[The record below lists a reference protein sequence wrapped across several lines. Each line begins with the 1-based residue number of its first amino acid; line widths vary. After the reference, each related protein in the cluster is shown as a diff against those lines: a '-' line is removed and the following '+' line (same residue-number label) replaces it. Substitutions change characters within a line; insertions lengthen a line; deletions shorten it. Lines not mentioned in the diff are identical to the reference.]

1 MISGDFF
8 KEFVCYCYQGEKDCF
23 DGEIPL
29 RFAKMMVNCFTGNL
43 GKRYC
48 E

>member
-1 MISGDFF
+1 MIPADFF
-8 KEFVCYCYQGEKDCF
+8 REFVLYCYQGEKDCF

-29 RFAKMMVNCFTGNL
+29 RFAKMKVNCFTGIL
-43 GKRYC
+43 GKRYY